1 MVQVLVHTIAVD
13 SNGQP
18 VVILK
23 PVGEEPGQGVLLPI
37 WVGPLEA
44 TAILVALDVADAPSR
59 PMPYDLMAT
68 LADAAGARVDRVEVT
83 RLEEGTFYAEVT
95 LTTAAGVRVLDA
107 RPSDSIALAVRVGAP
122 MFVADDVLATAGLP
136 ASALGEGPDESELA
150 AFQEFLD
157 QVDPEDFRG

>member
-1 MVQVLVHTIAVD
+1 MQISGTAA
-13 SNGQP
+13 S
-18 VVILK
+18 
-23 PVGEEPGQGVLLPI
+23 VGGGAAAA
-37 WVGPLEA
+37 GA
-44 TAILVALDVADAPSR
+44 A
-59 PMPYDLMAT
+59 

-83 RLEEGTFYAEVT
+83 RLAEGTFYAEVT